1 MKLFTRISDI
11 ISANLHSLL
20 DNAEDPQKVLRLVI
34 RDMDDT
40 LAEARS
46 ALANYLSDQ
55 KQLQR
60 QLTRSEELCASWVQ
74 NAEYA
79 LQKNRE
85 DLAKSA
91 LEEKQGEQERQTKL
105 KQEMEVV
112 DESINQLR
120 SDIEKLQLK
129 ISDAKQREKA
139 FLVRQ
144 NAASTRLTVQR
155 RLHETHIDEAIS
167 RFEQYERRVDEIEA
181 DIEAYEM
188 TAKKGSLADEFAV
201 LRREQQIETELAELK
216 ARVA

>member
-1 MKLFTRISDI
+1 MKLFTRLSDI

-40 LAEARS
+40 LVEARA
-46 ALANYLSDQ
+46 ALASYLSEQ

-60 QLTRSEELCASWVQ
+60 ELARSEAQCATWVK

-79 LQKNRE
+79 LEKNRE

-91 LEEKQGEQERQTKL
+91 LVEKQAEAEKQAKLQEEIDL
-105 KQEMEVV
+105 V
-112 DESINQLR
+112 DESVIKLR
-120 SDIEKLQLK
+120 ADIDKLQTK
-129 ISDAKQREKA
+129 ISEAKQREKA

-155 RLHETHIDEAIS
+155 RLHETHINEAIS
-167 RFEQYERRVDEIEA
+167 RFESYERRVDEIEA
-181 DIEAYEM
+181 DIAAYEM

-201 LRREQQIETELAELK
+201 MRRDQQIEAELAELK

>member
-1 MKLFTRISDI
+1 MKLFTRLSDI

-46 ALANYLSDQ
+46 ALANYLSEQ

-60 QLTRSEELCASWVQ
+60 EITRSEEQCATWVK

-79 LQKNRE
+79 LEKNRE

-91 LEEKQGEQERQTKL
+91 LAEKQIETEKQNSL
-105 KQEMEVV
+105 KREVELI
-112 DESINQLR
+112 DESIINLR
-120 SDIEKLQLK
+120 TDIDKLQNK
-129 ISDAKQREKA
+129 ISEAKQKEKA

-144 NAASTRLTVQR
+144 NTASTRLTVQR
-155 RLHETHIDEAIS
+155 RLHETNIDDAIN
-167 RFEQYERRVDEIEA
+167 RFEMYERRVDEIEA
-181 DIEAYEM
+181 DIAAYEM

-201 LRREQQIETELAELK
+201 LRKEQQIETELAALK

>member
-1 MKLFTRISDI
+1 MKLFTRLSDI

-34 RDMDDT
+34 RDMDET

-46 ALANYLSDQ
+46 ALANYLSEQ
-55 KQLQR
+55 KQLER
-60 QLTRSEELCASWVQ
+60 ELASSKAQCEIWVK

-79 LQKNRE
+79 LNKNRE

-91 LEEKQGEQERQTKL
+91 LAEKQVEADKQDKL
-105 KQEMEVV
+105 QKDMDVI
-112 DESINQLR
+112 DEAILQLR

-129 ISDAKQREKA
+129 ITDAKQREKA
-139 FLVRQ
+139 FVIRQ

-155 RLHETHIDEAIS
+155 KLHETHIDDAIA
-167 RFEQYERRVDEIEA
+167 RFEMYERRVDEIEA
-181 DIEAYEM
+181 DIAAYEL

-201 LRREQQIETELAELK
+201 LRKEQQIESELAELK

>member
-112 DESINQLR
+112 AESINQLR

-188 TAKKGSLADEFAV
+188 TAKKDSLADEFAV